1 MTIIIHNKIKLLSI
15 TLYIINKYSLPFL
28 STLYKEYISKSI
40 TKYQYLIVLLLCK
53 SYSSNN
59 IFEDKYI
66 YKFIDNY
73 IKNYNTN
80 LFNKLIF
87 T

>member
-15 TLYIINKYSLPFL
+15 TLYIINKYSIPIL
-28 STLYKEYISKSI
+28 STLYKEYIAKNI
-40 TKYQYLIVLLLCK
+40 TKYQYIIVLLLCK
-53 SYSSNN
+53 SYCSKNM
-59 IFEDKYI
+59 FEDKYI

-73 IKNYNTN
+73 VKKYNTN

-87 T
+87 S